1 VSLRG
6 RYAPSPSGALHL
18 GNASTAL
25 LAWLSIRSRGG
36 ALVMRVEDL
45 DRARTR
51 PEAVRGNLDELR
63 WLGLDWDEGPD
74 VGGAFGPYLQ
84 SEREGRYREALDR
97 LESSGAVFECYLTRR
112 DLRDLASA
120 PHGGG
125 PVYGERERRAN
136 ASVRADKIALG
147 KAPSLRL
154 RSATGSVA
162 FDDLVVGRQV
172 VDADTDLGDIVLRRA
187 DGAWAYQLAVVV
199 DDIAMGITEVLRGD
213 DLLAS
218 THAQL
223 QLYAALGAHP
233 PRFAHV
239 PLLLGADG
247 RRMAKRNG
255 SLTLASLRSAGVT
268 PDRVVGWLAWLLRL
282 AASPEPLHPSQL
294 LADFELAVLKR
305 DPVLVTEAALA
316 KLGVAAEQADRSGE
330 R

>member
-6 RYAPSPSGALHL
+6 RYAPSPTGALHL

-25 LAWLSIRSRGG
+25 LAWLSVRSREG

-45 DRARTR
+45 DRTRTR
-51 PEAVRGNLDELR
+51 PEAVRGNLDELT

-97 LESSGAVFECYLTRR
+97 LEASGAVFECFLTRR

-136 ASVRADKIALG
+136 ARVRADKIAQG
-147 KAPSLRL
+147 RAPSLRL
-154 RSATGSVA
+154 RSAPGSVS
-162 FDDLVVGRQV
+162 FDDLVAGRQIA
-172 VDADTDLGDIVLRRA
+172 DADTDLGDIVLRRA

-199 DDIAMGITEVLRGD
+199 DDIAMGITEVLRAD

-239 PLLLGADG
+239 PMLMQADG
-247 RRMAKRNG
+247 RRMAKRRG
-255 SLTLASLRSAGVT
+255 SQTLEALRAAGVA
-268 PDRVVGWLAWLLRL
+268 PERVVGWLGWRLGL
-282 AASPEPLHPSQL
+282 AATPAPQPPERLLEGFDLARLTREPIVVTDEDLAYLGGGSRPS
-294 LADFELAVLKR
+294 AR
-305 DPVLVTEAALA
+305 PN
-316 KLGVAAEQADRSGE
+316 R
-330 R
+330 